1 MPFHRTEWRNWPT
14 ALSRTVLVSLMAGG
28 FACILAT
35 GFASAAARPQ
45 ALAELALFQETV
57 PGGRVL
63 YSDTADAKADIA
75 AAEVTARK
83 YHRNILLDFG
93 GNWCGD
99 CQVLD
104 IYMHQSPNQELVA
117 KNFVVVHVD
126 IGRYDKN
133 VDLAKKYGIPLAK
146 GVPALAVLSP
156 TGRMLYSQKQGE
168 FENMRNMDPASL
180 TAFLTKWKP
189 AQ

>member
-1 MPFHRTEWRNWPT
+1 MGLFLW
-14 ALSRTVLVSLMAGG
+14 VLAVSLPAQEWSRDI
-28 FACILAT
+28 FPPPANAPAELTA
-35 GFASAAARPQ
+35 ALHRAAR
-45 ALAELALFQETV
+45 EHK
-57 PGGRVL
+57 RV
-63 YSDTADAKADIA
+63 
-75 AAEVTARK
+75 
-83 YHRNILLDFG
+83 LLDFG

-104 IYMHQSPNQELVA
+104 IYMHRSPNQELVA

>member
-1 MPFHRTEWRNWPT
+1 MRAFYQ
-14 ALSRTVLVSLMAGG
+14 
-28 FACILAT
+28 
-35 GFASAAARPQ
+35 AAA
-45 ALAELALFQETV
+45 

-104 IYMHQSPNQELVA
+104 LYMHQSPNQELVA
-117 KNFVVVHVD
+117 KYFVVVHVN

-133 VDLAKKYGIPLAK
+133 VDVAKKYGIPLAK

-168 FENMRNMDPASL
+168 FENMRTMDPASL

-189 AQ
+189 SK